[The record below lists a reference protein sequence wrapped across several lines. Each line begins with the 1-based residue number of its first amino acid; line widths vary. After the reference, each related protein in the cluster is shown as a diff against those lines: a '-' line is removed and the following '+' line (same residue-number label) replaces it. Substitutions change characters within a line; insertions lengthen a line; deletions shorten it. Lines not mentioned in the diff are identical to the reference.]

1 MRHVRSLTVLAL
13 GGSIALTA
21 GCSGSLPLRPYS
33 PPRTVHA
40 GAVIPAYVSGD
51 VISGY
56 AARAKKARAAGL
68 RPVPPEEVMN
78 YVGKQ
83 ELELRQQTAGT
94 GVDVIRAGDVLLMRL
109 PAALTFG
116 VGSAAISPQAASTLN
131 EVAVTLK
138 TSNRSLVDVLGHTDS
153 TGSEASNKALSERR
167 AQAVAAHL
175 KSRGV
180 ATARIAT
187 RGYGASFPIV
197 DNATEQGR
205 ATNRRVEIKVVP
217 LR

>member
-1 MRHVRSLTVLAL
+1 MRHVRSLSLFAL
-13 GGSIALTA
+13 GGLVALTA
-21 GCSGSLPLRPYS
+21 ACGGGPPPYGSPGPMQ
-33 PPRTVHA
+33 V

-51 VISGY
+51 VIGGY
-56 AARAKKARAAGL
+56 AVRAKKARAAGL
-68 RPVPPEEVMN
+68 KVVAAQDVMN

-94 GVDVIRAGDVLLMRL
+94 GVDVIRAGDILLMRL

-116 VGSAAISPQAASTLN
+116 SGSAEISPQAASTLN
-131 EVAVTLK
+131 EIAVTLK

-153 TGSEASNKALSERR
+153 TGTDASNKALSERR
-167 AQAVAAHL
+167 AQTVAAHL

-180 ATARIAT
+180 ASARIAT
-187 RGYGASFPIV
+187 RGYGPAYPIA